1 VTNSTGVQLSKLDF
15 DGNGAEMGFF
25 FGLSLISVFFLLDQ
39 LNGKVFRMKIYL
51 LNRDFQL
58 VNNQHVITALTFFI
72 KLMSW
77 FAISLP
83 FLALAVWAAGLI
95 ARAIQGGASASAGIT
110 VALVGMSLFFFLLYF
125 FRIKWNN
132 YKFDIISGVY
142 LVMTFLCITAY

>member
-1 VTNSTGVQLSKLDF
+1 
-15 DGNGAEMGFF
+15 
-25 FGLSLISVFFLLDQ
+25 
-39 LNGKVFRMKIYL
+39 MKIYL

-58 VNNQHVITALTFFI
+58 VNNQHVISALTFFI
-72 KLMSW
+72 KLISW

-83 FLALAVWAAGLI
+83 FLALGVWAAGLI
-95 ARAIQGGASASAGIT
+95 ARAISGGASASAGIT
-110 VALVGMSLFFFLLYF
+110 VALVGMALFFFLLYF

>member
-1 VTNSTGVQLSKLDF
+1 
-15 DGNGAEMGFF
+15 
-25 FGLSLISVFFLLDQ
+25 
-39 LNGKVFRMKIYL
+39 
-51 LNRDFQL
+51 
-58 VNNQHVITALTFFI
+58 
-72 KLMSW
+72 MSW

-95 ARAIQGGASASAGIT
+95 ARAITGGASSSAGIT

-132 YKFDIISGVY
+132 YKFDIISGIY